1 MDLLARTYI
10 MRQMEKRKVWIS
22 SNAEGLTLNP
32 LEPQEKE
39 QE

>member
-1 MDLLARTYI
+1 
-10 MRQMEKRKVWIS
+10 MEKRKIRIS

-39 QE
+39 QEYKLVSSLGQVKA